1 MKNYFTLYVYTSAQK
16 ISFARLKM
24 SGHTLTW
31 WNAYVKHHD
40 ISGLTWSKFKKLVR
54 KQFYPIGYEE
64 DRWIR
69 WQYLKQR
76 YGQSVQEYTIEFHT
90 QAVVLG
96 ISIEDYEVSMK
107 YVGGLPEYIR
117 RELKL

>member
-1 MKNYFTLYVYTSAQK
+1 MLGADQSSKKLFRVDFKLEIPTYDGVVDADKLDNWIEQMKNYFTLYVYTSAQK

-54 KQFYPIGYEE
+54 K
-64 DRWIR
+64 
-69 WQYLKQR
+69 
-76 YGQSVQEYTIEFHT
+76 
-90 QAVVLG
+90 
-96 ISIEDYEVSMK
+96 
-107 YVGGLPEYIR
+107 
-117 RELKL
+117 